1 MTLRQRRSFD
11 YFLLTDVMELHFLEM
26 PKLLKDWKQRR
37 LNPRDDILARWMLL
51 LGMVDRQTKTVYEDI
66 FLELEEIAMQ
76 DDTLRNAFQHWE
88 AISTSREKR
97 LAYETREKEILDAL
111 AAKREAELFAERSR
125 KEGFEKGRE
134 EGREEGIVTVA
145 KNMIEKGLD
154 TETIAELTG
163 MAPGKIEKLKKTIRL
178 NTVH

>member
-1 MTLRQRRSFD
+1 
-11 YFLLTDVMELHFLEM
+11 
-26 PKLLKDWKQRR
+26 
-37 LNPRDDILARWMLL
+37 
-51 LGMVDRQTKTVYEDI
+51 
-66 FLELEEIAMQ
+66 MQ

-134 EGREEGIVTVA
+134 EGRKKGREEGREEGIVTVA

-163 MAPGKIEKLKKTIRL
+163 MAPGKIEKLKKQ
-178 NTVH
+178 